1 MPDAPRLA
9 ARVLLR
15 ESCCAN
21 SVVSFDFACRVAE
34 FIDIPGAI
42 IGAATGLGRDSP
54 RRPAF
59 FGERHVAGAALEG
72 AQVRQAVKSDGFS
85 DQSHRLGTARAPR
98 RLWRGIVDAFGTHGE
113 ARFSVRASA
122 TSMARATSDRAF
134 GG

>member
-1 MPDAPRLA
+1 MPVR
-9 ARVLLR
+9 RVLLR
-15 ESCCAN
+15 GSCCARLVA

-34 FIDIPGAI
+34 FIDIPGAT

-59 FGERHVAGAALEG
+59 FGERHVTGAALEG
-72 AQVRQAVKSDGFS
+72 AKVRQAVKSDRFS
-85 DQSHRLGTARAPR
+85 GQSHRLGTARAPR